1 MPDSSSSTITGRS
14 RIMVAR
20 APSSTSRSVP
30 STSALICKDF
40 DYEAFIVK
48 RDGKIPALP
57 AITALG
63 KNSTYNTEIE
73 TRNVLFLPR

>member
-1 MPDSSSSTITGRS
+1 MSCFIVVTPDG
-14 RIMVAR
+14 
-20 APSSTSRSVP
+20 APGAVTAS
-30 STSALICKDF
+30 ICKDF

-48 RDGKIPALP
+48 RDGKIPPLP

-63 KNSTYNTEIE
+63 PNSTYNTEIE